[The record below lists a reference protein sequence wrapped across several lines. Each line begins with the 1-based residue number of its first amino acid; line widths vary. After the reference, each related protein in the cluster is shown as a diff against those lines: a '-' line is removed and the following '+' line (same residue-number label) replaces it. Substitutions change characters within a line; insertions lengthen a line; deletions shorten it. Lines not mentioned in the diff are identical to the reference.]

1 MKELKEKVRDIP
13 PFGVR
18 MPKEMREQLER
29 EAHFNGRSLNMEIV
43 GRLRKSLEGIEE
55 GRATQFKLEQPP
67 GGGYA
72 PDLTEIERRL
82 LTIFR
87 RMPPEKQLALLSLF
101 N

>member
-1 MKELKEKVRDIP
+1 MSRTYPMFGLRMPPNMKEH
-13 PFGVR
+13 
-18 MPKEMREQLER
+18 LER
-29 EAHFNGRSLNMEIV
+29 EADINGRSLNMEIV

-55 GRATQFKLEQPP
+55 GRATQFKVEQPP

-72 PDLTEIERRL
+72 PELTEIERRL

-87 RMPPEKQLALLSLF
+87 RLPPEKQLALLSLF